1 DAPALPVHTVPLS
14 MSAYG
19 KRRRR
24 RLAAAS
30 MKLSSLFLYFITGGL
45 FTTIIVTLEENGQRT
60 LSGLA
65 TLVPVFTL
73 VAYLFIGQTAGA
85 NAVSQHAKWV
95 LAGTLVSWVPYM
107 LAIVYLA
114 PKVGAHKAI
123 IASLAIF
130 FIMALAYIEIVN
142 RFKLF
147 Q

>member
-1 DAPALPVHTVPLS
+1 
-14 MSAYG
+14 
-19 KRRRR
+19 
-24 RLAAAS
+24 
-30 MKLSSLFLYFITGGL
+30 MKLSSLILYFITGGL
-45 FTTIIVTLEENGQRT
+45 FTAIIVTLEEIGQRT

-73 VAYLFIGQTAGA
+73 IAYLFIGQTAGA

-95 LAGTLVSWVPYM
+95 LTGTLVSWVPYM

-123 IASLAIF
+123 LASLAIF
-130 FIMALAYIEIVN
+130 FILALAYIAIVN